1 MPRDY
6 QPRRWR
12 AYLRLAD
19 TMTINANQA
28 SRFLSL
34 LALDPAEPQ
43 TWQVFRD
50 RTDATCQPEHRHCTL
65 AAALPWM
72 ERSQQAGGGVF
83 WTVQQTDGKGRRAA
97 NVTRIRHLF
106 VDCDQ
111 GLPERW
117 HVEPACVVES
127 SPGKQHAYWVLAD
140 APGTVDAQTFTDA
153 QRRLIAHYGSD
164 PSCKDLPRV
173 LRLPGTTHQKGK
185 PFEVRVVYESPW
197 GIYRLAD
204 VLDGI
209 APLPVVAVP
218 DAQAIA
224 ARAAQ
229 VRGGMVQAIDVATLD
244 LVSLFRDAGLLLDTQ
259 RNGGHAVTCPW
270 ASEHTSETSPTAAM
284 VWNGGAG
291 ALPGYKCLHGHCAG
305 RGLAD
310 VMRLFARQLDGY
322 AQTTMKPHKAIEK
335 AQLLRQGDRA

>member
-1 MPRDY
+1 MPID
-6 QPRRWR
+6 QQK
-12 AYLRLAD
+12 
-19 TMTINANQA
+19 IE
-28 SRFLSL
+28 RFLAL
-34 LALDPAEPQ
+34 LAIDPTEPQ
-43 TWQVFRD
+43 TWQVFKD
-50 RTDATCQPEHRHCTL
+50 RPDATCFPEHRHCTL
-65 AAALPWM
+65 ATALPWM
-72 ERSQQAGGGVF
+72 ERAQRAGGGVF
-83 WTVQQTDGKGRRAA
+83 WTVQQTDGRGRKAF
-97 NVTRIRHLF
+97 NVTRIRHLY

-140 APGTVDAQTFTDA
+140 APGVVDAAAFTVA
-153 QRRLIAHYGSD
+153 QQRLIAHYKSD
-164 PSCKDLPRV
+164 PACKDLPRV
-173 LRLPGTTHQKGK
+173 LRLPGTTHQKGD

-197 GIYRLAD
+197 GIYRLED
-204 VLDGI
+204 VMHGI
-209 APLPVVAVP
+209 RPLQVVQPVKLQEVL
-218 DAQAIA
+218 

-244 LVSLFRDAGLLLDTQ
+244 LVSLFRDAGLLLETQ
-259 RNGGHAVTCPW
+259 RNGGFAVTCPW

-291 ALPGYKCLHGHCAG
+291 AGGLPGYKCLHGHCAG

-335 AQLLRQGDRA
+335 ALRLQREPA